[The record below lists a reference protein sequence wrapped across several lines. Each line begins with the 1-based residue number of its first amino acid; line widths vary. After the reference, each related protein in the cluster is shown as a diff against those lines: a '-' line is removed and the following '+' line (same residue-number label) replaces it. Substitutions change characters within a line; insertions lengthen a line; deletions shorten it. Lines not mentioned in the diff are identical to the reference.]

1 MKKSQQKHTE
11 SKLPILRSGDPKT
24 NFGHM
29 SPAEIIEK
37 HGLPKYLL
45 GSSLK
50 TEKSLSVGV
59 LAKVLFLTPGV
70 FCSHAT
76 QGCLAACLG
85 HSSGR
90 MQMPTHATARDRRTA
105 LYIEHQQLF
114 MQMLT
119 IELSLFEQDAR
130 RLGLV
135 PAVRLNGSSDI
146 PWERLHPEV
155 FQKFPNIQFFDYTKV
170 PARMNRFLKDAAWPR
185 NYHLTFS
192 AQPNNHE
199 AARQILGNGG
209 TVAVVFSPE
218 VPQSFW
224 GFPVIKGDEHD
235 ARFRDP
241 AGTIVGLT
249 AKGKAK
255 QDKTGFTVR
264 VSEETTAPTT
274 ARNGRKV
281 QRTDALLSIAA

>member
-105 LYIEHQQLF
+105 LYIENHQLF

-119 IELSLFEQDAR
+119 VELSLFEQEAR

-146 PWERLHPEV
+146 PWERLHPEL
-155 FQKFPNIQFFDYTKV
+155 FQTFPSIQFFDYTKV
-170 PARMNRFLKDAAWPR
+170 PARMEGFILDSTWPS

-192 AQPNNHE
+192 AQPNNREE
-199 AARQILGNGG
+199 ARDFLDHGG
-209 TVAVVFSPE
+209 TVAVVFWPE
-218 VPQSFW
+218 LPQSHW
-224 GFPVIKGDEHD
+224 GKPVIDGDKHD

-274 ARNGRKV
+274 VRNGRKV
-281 QRTDALLSIAA
+281 QRTAALLSIAA

>member
-1 MKKSQQKHTE
+1 MKKTQQKHTE

-119 IELSLFEQDAR
+119 I
-130 RLGLV
+130 
-135 PAVRLNGSSDI
+135 
-146 PWERLHPEV
+146 
-155 FQKFPNIQFFDYTKV
+155 
-170 PARMNRFLKDAAWPR
+170 
-185 NYHLTFS
+185 
-192 AQPNNHE
+192 
-199 AARQILGNGG
+199 
-209 TVAVVFSPE
+209 
-218 VPQSFW
+218 
-224 GFPVIKGDEHD
+224 
-235 ARFRDP
+235 
-241 AGTIVGLT
+241 
-249 AKGKAK
+249 
-255 QDKTGFTVR
+255 
-264 VSEETTAPTT
+264 
-274 ARNGRKV
+274 
-281 QRTDALLSIAA
+281 